1 MNKELQPV
9 LSLLKQLLFQ
19 IKVMDLM
26 VHQVYTTRNKLKVGK
41 KQFLL
46 FMPKEEKYSFKCGIW
61 ADKDILHFM
70 QTKIWQHLQQSVFL
84 KEKLQTNRVNKLIVK
99 SQEHQKLKK
108 QNRFPQTLKNLL
120 YQQKKPDLMVQRY
133 IVLMVIY
140 QINFYNRVLIKELT
154 SMEAVLK
161 ID

>member
-41 KQFLL
+41 RQFLL
-46 FMPKEEKYSFKCGIW
+46 FMLKEEKYSFKCGIW
-61 ADKDILHFM
+61 ADKDILHFTP
-70 QTKIWQHLQQSVFL
+70 TKIWQHLQQSVFL

-140 QINFYNRVLIKELT
+140 QINSYNHVLIKELT